1 VFFRYIKISTPFVA
15 AASIFALAACSS
27 GTGSVGVPPLAMQPS
42 SLTSQP
48 LGKPSKDLLYVSD
61 SGTNGVETLAWP
73 KPQSGTPLPGSFSE
87 PQGMCSDQSGDV
99 FIANTGDSNILEY
112 SGTTLVKT
120 ISDPNQYPVDCSFS
134 SLNGDLAAANI
145 ITTQDGAGGVSIF
158 KKAGGT
164 PKIITGSVLQRAYF
178 LAYDGSGN
186 LFVTGEN
193 TSYQAVF
200 AELKAGSDKIKQI
213 CPKLFGPSAF
223 PGAIAWDGK
232 SIVIAD
238 GSGLERIKNCKPV
251 GPPILTGGDIG
262 YFAIVGNRLVASNA
276 GSASVQ
282 IYSYPQGKLL
292 QTLTGF
298 SQPDGVAVSQTLKG
312 K

>member
-1 VFFRYIKISTPFVA
+1 
-15 AASIFALAACSS
+15 
-27 GTGSVGVPPLAMQPS
+27 
-42 SLTSQP
+42 
-48 LGKPSKDLLYVSD
+48 LYVSD
-61 SGTNGVETLAWP
+61 SGTNGVETFAWP
-73 KPQSGTPLPGSFSE
+73 KPKSGTPLLGSFSE
-87 PQGMCSDQSGDV
+87 PQGGCSDQSGDV

-112 SGTTLVKT
+112 AGTKLVNT
-120 ISDPNQYPVDCSFS
+120 YGDLHQYPVDCSFDP
-134 SLNGDLAAANI
+134 LKGDLAAANI
-145 ITTQDGAGGVSIF
+145 VTTQDGAGGVSIF
-158 KKAGGT
+158 KKASST
-164 PKIITGSVLQRAYF
+164 PQVITGSALQRAYF
-178 LAYDGSGN
+178 LAYDGSSN
-186 LFVTGEN
+186 LFITGEN
-193 TSYQAVF
+193 SSYQAVF

-232 SIVIAD
+232 YIVIAD
-238 GSGLERIKNCKPV
+238 GTGLDRIKNCKPV

-262 YFAIVGNRLVASNA
+262 YFAIVGNRLVAANA